1 MVVPSM
7 RWGLCSTWLGLL
19 AMCVAFWFGIVSCV
33 LPESVPQPL
42 EEAQALALT
51 REDFNLELVGR
62 ANREASYLPDQFAT
76 VHVHNMPELADV
88 EGGLPVLLPP
98 ATRPL
103 TGQEFIL
110 RWVTRYV
117 ASYPEGVEDSY
128 DPAKRIPPNYWTIPS
143 IETYHPALR
152 PDLPCALLLTLNE
165 PGPPQPI
172 SGGRGGMLQ
181 VPPDYVLVP
190 QRILEPDR
198 IEPWNR
204 PGVPFEFVQ
213 DQYGKIMLRLTIPY
227 NINGLRVWCQLL
239 VADYRVPCGS
249 VSTPMI
255 ELNIGTK

>member
-1 MVVPSM
+1 MHAFILTAWSVC
-7 RWGLCSTWLGLL
+7 LCFLVL
-19 AMCVAFWFGIVSCV
+19 FWMSVVSCV
-33 LPESVPQPL
+33 LPKPVPQPL
-42 EEAQALALT
+42 EDIRAKALT
-51 REDFNLELVGR
+51 REDFNLELVAQ

-76 VHVHNMPELADV
+76 VTVHNMPELADV
-88 EGGLPVLLPP
+88 DGGLPVLIPP
-98 ATRPL
+98 TTRPL
-103 TGQEFIL
+103 TNQEFML
-110 RWVTRYV
+110 RWVTRHV
-117 ASYPEGVEDSY
+117 AVYPEGVEDSY

-152 PDLPCALLLTLNE
+152 PDLPCALLLTLTP

-172 SGGRGGMLQ
+172 PNAAGAMMQ

-190 QRILEPDR
+190 DRIVEPDR

-213 DQYGKIMLRLTIPY
+213 DGYGKMMLRLTIPY

-239 VADYRVPCGS
+239 VADYRVPAGV